1 MSQAQTLTPVA
12 LYARNSSTNQGE
24 QANRS
29 LQAQLDAMRN
39 YSEEHHMRPV
49 SWSFRRRS
57 DAKRR
62 AAAKAIDRSGS
73 REEFDWMMAQATSDN
88 PPFRTI
94 LVHSFD
100 RLTRSATEMS
110 ALLEELTANGLEV
123 ISIREPRNPSTL
135 A

>member
-24 QANRS
+24 EANRS
-29 LQAQLDAMRN
+29 LQGQLDGMRN
-39 YSEEHHMRPV
+39 YAEEHHMRPV
-49 SWSFRRRS
+49 SHFV
-57 DAKRR
+57 
-62 AAAKAIDRSGS
+62 DRSGS

-94 LVHSFD
+94 LVYSFN

-110 ALLEELTANGLEV
+110 ALLEELTANRLEV
-123 ISIREPRNPSTL
+123 ISVTEPRNPSTL

>member
-12 LYARNSSTNQGE
+12 LYTRNSSTNQGE
-24 QANRS
+24 EANRS

-39 YSEEHHMRPV
+39 YAEEHHMRPESHFV
-49 SWSFRRRS
+49 
-57 DAKRR
+57 
-62 AAAKAIDRSGS
+62 DRSGS

-94 LVHSFD
+94 LVYSFN
-100 RLTRSATEMS
+100 RLTRSGNELWAI
-110 ALLEELTANGLEV
+110 LEELTANGLEV